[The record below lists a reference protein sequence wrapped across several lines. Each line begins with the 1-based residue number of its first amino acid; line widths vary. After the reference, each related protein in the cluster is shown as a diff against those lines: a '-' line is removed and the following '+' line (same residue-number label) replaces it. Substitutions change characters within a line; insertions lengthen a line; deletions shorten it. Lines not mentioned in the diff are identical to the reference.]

1 MGTDNSFQQMQSLLP
16 EIASGSEK
24 AHNTPQP
31 QPTIFYVNNHY
42 LFVNTN
48 TILLSLHVWVFAF
61 VLLALTLQQ
70 NC

>member
-48 TILLSLHVWVFAF
+48 TILLSLHV
-61 VLLALTLQQ
+61 
-70 NC
+70 